1 MASLAVKL
9 PLTYN
14 SSDGFTMIKSFK
26 PLIKQNLKMLLLT
39 NPGERI
45 MEPAYGVGLLTYLFR
60 NYSENVAG
68 EIKQKIAAQARA
80 YLPIIQITKIDFD
93 MTEPDNNKLGIS
105 ISYKIP
111 KIGATDLLQF
121 TI

>member
-1 MASLAVKL
+1 
-9 PLTYN
+9 
-14 SSDGFTMIKSFK
+14 
-26 PLIKQNLKMLLLT
+26 
-39 NPGERI
+39 